1 MKKKNSKKKIKNKNS
16 LTKII
21 TQSKNKLLIFLISI
35 IITLI
40 IFFSIK
46 EQFNIKNLLNDLEK
60 QTGITI
66 KLNENSNW
74 DFYPKIYFSNYDTT
88 IYHKESSLLIT
99 DSKLEIVKSYWPFS
113 PFYFNINSPLIN
125 INGIEIKNSS
135 INASYKND
143 IITFD
148 NFEGDLIEGK
158 FKIFGKINLDN
169 KNYFDITGK
178 FKNISLNT
186 ILNQLDIAVWERLT
200 VKLSSNNFNI
210 NGYAEN
216 KNSILKSLS
225 GKVKI
230 SGSAYLITSD
240 EERFGAALLSILVE
254 KLPSIAP
261 VSKSVNFVI
270 NNYGNVPTSI
280 EGVLDINEGKIS
292 SKNID
297 IKNDY
302 GKSSLIASL
311 DLINKN
317 VDGKIIFF
325 ENDEVFLEALLN
337 GDINNPKILIDGEIF
352 GDKNSTP
359 KDIKKIFEEG
369 ISTLIDN
376 LLNINE

>member
-1 MKKKNSKKKIKNKNS
+1 
-16 LTKII
+16 
-21 TQSKNKLLIFLISI
+21 
-35 IITLI
+35 
-40 IFFSIK
+40 
-46 EQFNIKNLLNDLEK
+46 
-60 QTGITI
+60 
-66 KLNENSNW
+66 
-74 DFYPKIYFSNYDTT
+74 
-88 IYHKESSLLIT
+88 
-99 DSKLEIVKSYWPFS
+99 
-113 PFYFNINSPLIN
+113 
-125 INGIEIKNSS
+125 
-135 INASYKND
+135 
-143 IITFD
+143 
-148 NFEGDLIEGK
+148 
-158 FKIFGKINLDN
+158 
-169 KNYFDITGK
+169 
-178 FKNISLNT
+178 
-186 ILNQLDIAVWERLT
+186 
-200 VKLSSNNFNI
+200 
-210 NGYAEN
+210 
-216 KNSILKSLS
+216 LS

>member
-1 MKKKNSKKKIKNKNS
+1 M
-16 LTKII
+16 
-21 TQSKNKLLIFLISI
+21 
-35 IITLI
+35 
-40 IFFSIK
+40 
-46 EQFNIKNLLNDLEK
+46 
-60 QTGITI
+60 
-66 KLNENSNW
+66 
-74 DFYPKIYFSNYDTT
+74 P
-88 IYHKESSLLIT
+88 
-99 DSKLEIVKSYWPFS
+99 SYGVS
-113 PFYFNINSPLIN
+113 V
-125 INGIEIKNSS
+125 KNSS

-270 NNYGNVPTSI
+270 NTYGNVPTSI

-352 GDKNSTP
+352 GDENSTP

-369 ISTLIDN
+369 ISKLIDN

>member
-1 MKKKNSKKKIKNKNS
+1 MRRIKNHI
-16 LTKII
+16 L
-21 TQSKNKLLIFLISI
+21 
-35 IITLI
+35 
-40 IFFSIK
+40 
-46 EQFNIKNLLNDLEK
+46 
-60 QTGITI
+60 
-66 KLNENSNW
+66 
-74 DFYPKIYFSNYDTT
+74 Y
-88 IYHKESSLLIT
+88 
-99 DSKLEIVKSYWPFS
+99 

-125 INGIEIKNSS
+125 VNGIEIKNSS

-240 EERFGAALLSILVE
+240 EERFGAALAHLARVYLKIPVLRYVDDYFGPE
-254 KLPSIAP
+254 RHVCFIVCVCVAPSC
-261 VSKSVNFVI
+261 
-270 NNYGNVPTSI
+270 
-280 EGVLDINEGKIS
+280 
-292 SKNID
+292 
-297 IKNDY
+297 
-302 GKSSLIASL
+302 
-311 DLINKN
+311 
-317 VDGKIIFF
+317 
-325 ENDEVFLEALLN
+325 LN
-337 GDINNPKILIDGEIF
+337 
-352 GDKNSTP
+352 
-359 KDIKKIFEEG
+359 
-369 ISTLIDN
+369 
-376 LLNINE
+376 